1 MENKVRLAL
10 QATALK
16 HHNKTEVCKKDLDRF
31 VRLKNEE
38 PSLCCNVEDAL
49 CEILQEDVW

>member
-16 HHNKTEVCKKDLDRF
+16 HHNKIEVCKKDLDGF

-38 PSLCCNVEDAL
+38 PSLCCYVEDAL